1 MAASLISSKSL
12 DSAGADGATGAG
24 GAVAVPV
31 SSRTTG
37 SAFDL
42 LHPAVALIYFAV
54 LLVLAMTAM
63 HPVYLALALAGS
75 FACRASMEGL
85 RDALRTLRWQI
96 PVILVIAV
104 VNCTFVSSGTTE
116 LFRIG
121 NRAFYAEALFY
132 GFCSGMMLSCVLLI
146 FANVSRVLTSD
157 KVLAVLG
164 RAVPTIALMV
174 TMAMRLVPQF
184 ARRGKEIAAA
194 SQACTAAAGA
204 PGMGGEGAGED
215 GRGGGDRRD
224 RNGKRL
230 SQGQRRQ
237 RVGESL
243 RLVTVLM
250 GWGMEDALETSDAMR
265 ARGWG
270 AAEKRTSYQRSRF
283 RATDGAA
290 CAVIAVLAVS
300 SAAAAWTAC
309 SQLSFYPRV
318 SGIAPWWSYA
328 PFALFVFLP
337 SILELFVREEDR

>member
-1 MAASLISSKSL
+1 M
-12 DSAGADGATGAG
+12 
-24 GAVAVPV
+24 PV

-42 LHPAVALIYFAV
+42 LHPAVALIYFTV

-75 FACRASMEGL
+75 FACRASMDGL
-85 RDALRTLRWQI
+85 RDALGTLRWQI

-104 VNCTFVSSGTTE
+104 ANCIFVSSGTTE

-132 GFCSGMMLSCVLLI
+132 GFCSGMMLSCVLLV
-146 FANVSRVLTSD
+146 FANASRVLTSD

-215 GRGGGDRRD
+215 GRRDGDKRGK
-224 RNGKRL
+224 NGKRL